1 MKWFHREKPCSFD
14 REKLQPAV
22 RKSYCNREMALGFLD
37 LESGKFREYQGAA
50 TQAELEAFCRKY
62 GIRPEELKTIY

>member
-1 MKWFHREKPCSFD
+1 
-14 REKLQPAV
+14 
-22 RKSYCNREMALGFLD
+22 MALGFLD
-37 LESGKFREYQGAA
+37 LESGKFREYQGAT